1 VKTQSCRIALALA
14 VALFGAAPLVNG
26 ADAVQS
32 DGGKPAAAG
41 KPATVVA
48 SSSQDQE
55 SLADVAGPAAGES
68 RADNGR
74 KHSNSPH
81 PAELSYKRPV
91 YPIGVPNPPVSL
103 ESY

>member
-1 VKTQSCRIALALA
+1 MKTQSRRIALALA

-26 ADAVQS
+26 ADAVPTGS
-32 DGGKPAAAG
+32 ENPAAAG
-41 KPATVVA
+41 RPATVVA
-48 SSSQDQE
+48 SSTQDQE
-55 SLADVAGPAAGES
+55 SLADMAGPAAGES